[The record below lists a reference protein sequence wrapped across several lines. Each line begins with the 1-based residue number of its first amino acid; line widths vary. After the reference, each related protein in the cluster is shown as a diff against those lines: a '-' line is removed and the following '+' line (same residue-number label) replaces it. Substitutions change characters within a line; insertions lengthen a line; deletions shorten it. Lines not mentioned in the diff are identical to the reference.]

1 MKKHSFRSEFLVNI
15 NTKNII
21 SEATLPDY
29 SGDDEYDVK
38 DQIKLIKDNPDILAN
53 MKNADKETL
62 EYVLKKWN
70 TFSNNDKQAI
80 LHSEYRQKLKDI
92 LDDKKQ
98 KQEKEQQLIDN
109 WKNLS

>member
-1 MKKHSFRSEFLVNI
+1 MKKHSFRSEFLANI

-29 SGDDEYDVK
+29 SGDDEYDIK
-38 DQIKLIKDNPDILAN
+38 DQIKLIKDNPDILAK

-70 TFSNNDKQAI
+70 G
-80 LHSEYRQKLKDI
+80 
-92 LDDKKQ
+92 
-98 KQEKEQQLIDN
+98 
-109 WKNLS
+109 